1 MSDESQEGEPQEP
14 VEPQKPDEPSKPDE
28 PPRLE
33 ERSSFPPP
41 IEPPVKPEP
50 QPGDEPRLPPLRG
63 PEIPGAQIS
72 EQGMYRV
79 ADSDLDVFETGLVE
93 PFLGLGMDEKPIEW
107 LWPGYVPIGKLTLIE
122 GESAS
127 GKSFVAADI
136 AARVSR
142 GQPWPGRVQGPQ
154 PAGDVIVLSFED
166 SRDDTLAPRLR
177 MAGANMNAP
186 ETCSLSPRSWT
197 ADSCGRSPDSC
208 GRSPDSCGRSP
219 DRATDVD
226 RRSPDAGGDL
236 RSEPSAGSGDPRRT
250 ESGDPRRTGAGSGDQ
265 CRTGSG
271 DPRTAGCIYFLNEI
285 SEYNALRKKGETVRN
300 RKPVF
305 DKDLVHLEHAIR
317 RHGNVRLVVIDALP
331 TLCPDKKAY
340 RQTLRRLEEI
350 ARRQEVAILATA
362 RPSTRSR
369 GRVQVTG
376 DKLSEEV
383 RCLFNVLRDPE
394 DVPVRRGSPDPAEEA
409 DRRSPPASGDLRSS
423 EVART
428 TAFRGGARDRPQPDG
443 YRPQSQRRFLAPV
456 RMNFTEEP
464 EWLAFRIVNGALA
477 WETPTDGVPLSSCLA
492 SPTERKAVVLNE
504 TMNWLREM
512 LKDGDQRVSVMK
524 KLAREWGYTE
534 ITLRRAREKLEI
546 RTIRHGAGPG
556 SWCTW
561 STRPRAPGETD
572 EVPDDSPPDTL
583 AVSPAKGRKKK
594 QRLPL
599 PPKLDDAQ
607 INGRMKDLMKVLFTN
622 ADLGGDGSDLSAGNS
637 PARKRKAK
645 PSSNGDHRSN
655 GRPRKPR

>member
-1 MSDESQEGEPQEP
+1 MC
-14 VEPQKPDEPSKPDE
+14 
-28 PPRLE
+28 
-33 ERSSFPPP
+33 
-41 IEPPVKPEP
+41 
-50 QPGDEPRLPPLRG
+50 
-63 PEIPGAQIS
+63 
-72 EQGMYRV
+72 RV
-79 ADSDLDVFETGLVE
+79 PDSDLDVFETGLVE

-142 GQPWPGRVQGPQ
+142 GQPWPGRIQGPQ
-154 PAGDVIVLSFED
+154 RAWDVLYVSFED
-166 SRDDTLAPRLR
+166 SREDTLVPRLR
-177 MAGANMNAP
+177 MAGANMSPP
-186 ETCSLSPRSWT
+186 ETCSLALESTPAALEQPGCSHRT
-197 ADSCGRSPDSC
+197 DQH
-208 GRSPDSCGRSP
+208 
-219 DRATDVD
+219 RA
-226 RRSPDAGGDL
+226 GH
-236 RSEPSAGSGDPRRT
+236 
-250 ESGDPRRTGAGSGDQ
+250 
-265 CRTGSG
+265 
-271 DPRTAGCIYFLNEI
+271 IYFFTEI
-285 SEYNALRKKGETVRN
+285 SEYDALRKKGEMVRN

-331 TLCPDKKAY
+331 TLCPDKKTY

-362 RPSTRSR
+362 RPGTRSR
-369 GRVQVTG
+369 GRPKVEG

-383 RCLFNVLRDPE
+383 RCLFNVLWDPE
-394 DVPVRRGSPDPAEEA
+394 DIEHK
-409 DRRSPPASGDLRSS
+409 
-423 EVART
+423 
-428 TAFRGGARDRPQPDG
+428 
-443 YRPQSQRRFLAPV
+443 RRFLAPV

-492 SPTERKAVVLNE
+492 GPTERKAVVLNE

-512 LKDGDQRVSVMK
+512 LKDEDQRVSVMK

-561 STRPRAPGETD
+561 SLRPPAPGETN
-572 EVPDDSPPDTL
+572 EVPDRETAS
-583 AVSPAKGRKKK
+583 VRERKRKK
-594 QRLPL
+594 QPLAL
-599 PPKLDDAQ
+599 PPEFDRAQ
-607 INGRMKDLMKVLFTN
+607 INGGVKDLMKILVSS
-622 ADLGGDGSDLSAGNS
+622 ADLGGDGSALSAGAS
-637 PARKRKAK
+637 PARRRKGK

-655 GRPRKPR
+655 GRPGKPR

>member
-1 MSDESQEGEPQEP
+1 MADEPREDKPQEP
-14 VEPQKPDEPSKPDE
+14 LEPQKPDEPQKRE
-28 PPRLE
+28 LPPRLE
-33 ERSSFPPP
+33 ERSWFPPP
-41 IEPPVKPEP
+41 IDPPEKPEP

-63 PEIPGAQIS
+63 PAIPGAQIDD
-72 EQGMYRV
+72 QGMYRV

-142 GQPWPGRVQGPQ
+142 GQPWPGRIQGPQ
-154 PAGDVIVLSFED
+154 RAWDVFYVSFED
-166 SRDDTLAPRLR
+166 SREDTLAPRLR
-177 MAGANMNAP
+177 QAGANMNPP
-186 ETCSLSPRSWT
+186 ETCSLS
-197 ADSCGRSPDSC
+197 AHSPTPNS
-208 GRSPDSCGRSP
+208 
-219 DRATDVD
+219 
-226 RRSPDAGGDL
+226 
-236 RSEPSAGSGDPRRT
+236 
-250 ESGDPRRTGAGSGDQ
+250 
-265 CRTGSG
+265 
-271 DPRTAGCIYFLNEI
+271 AGCIYFLNEI
-285 SEYNALRKKGETVRN
+285 SEYDALRKKGETVQN

-369 GRVQVTG
+369 GRVQVAG

-394 DVPVRRGSPDPAEEA
+394 DVEHK
-409 DRRSPPASGDLRSS
+409 
-423 EVART
+423 
-428 TAFRGGARDRPQPDG
+428 
-443 YRPQSQRRFLAPV
+443 RRFLAPV

-504 TMNWLREM
+504 TMGWLREM
-512 LKDGDQRVSVMK
+512 LKDEDQPVSVMK

-534 ITLRRAREKLEI
+534 ITLRRAREKLTI

-556 SWCTW
+556 SRCTW
-561 STRPRAPGETD
+561 SMRPRAPGETD
-572 EVPDDSPPDTL
+572 EVPDDSLPATRSRTRESSRSKRRPEFSRIQL
-583 AVSPAKGRKKK
+583 PQPAVSREQRRKNKK
-594 QRLPL
+594 QPPALPAEL
-599 PPKLDDAQ
+599 NRAQ
-607 INGRMKDLMKVLFTN
+607 INGRMKDLMNVLITN
-622 ADLGGDGSDLSAGNS
+622 ADLGGDGSDLSAGES
-637 PARKRKAK
+637 PARKRKGK